1 MPETA
6 SSASEKV
13 AIVVGGGSGIGAA
26 CVREFAANGYQVVAM
41 SPSGR
46 ARALA
51 ESLGG
56 VGLDGSNTSVE
67 DFRACVDLA
76 VSKHGRIDAVVNSS
90 GHAARGPVLE
100 ITDEQWSEG
109 VDLYLLNVV
118 RMARLVTPQLI
129 ASGGGAIV
137 NISTAGVFEPGP
149 MFPVSVTMRAALAS
163 FTKLYANEYGPQGIW
178 MNNVLTGLTKD
189 DPSVVPAEWT
199 SGIPLR
205 RAQSTAEAARV
216 VRFLAGDESAY
227 MTGRNLRVDGGETK
241 SV

>member
-67 DFRACVDLA
+67 DLRACVDLA

-109 VDLYLLNVV
+109 VDLYLLNAV

-163 FTKLYANEYGPQGIW
+163 FTKLYVNEYGPQGIR

-205 RAQSTAEAARV
+205 RAQSTAEAARI

-227 MTGRNLRVDGGETK
+227 MTGQNLRVDGGETK

>member
-1 MPETA
+1 MPEA
-6 SSASEKV
+6 PSSASEKV

-26 CVREFAANGYQVVAM
+26 CVREFAANGYRVVAM

-56 VGLDGSNTSVE
+56 AGLDGSNTSVE
-67 DFRACVDLA
+67 DLRACVDLA
-76 VSKHGRIDAVVNSS
+76 VSRYGRVDAVVNSS

-118 RMARLVTPQLI
+118 RMARLVTPHLI

-137 NISTAGVFEPGP
+137 NISTAGAFEPGP

-163 FTKLYANEYGPQGIW
+163 FTKLYANEYGPQGIR

-199 SGIPLR
+199 RGIPLR
-205 RAQSTAEAARV
+205 RAQSTAEAARI
-216 VRFLAGDESAY
+216 VRFLAAEESAY
-227 MTGRNLRVDGGETK
+227 MTGQNIRVDGGETK

>member
-1 MPETA
+1 MTETP
-6 SSASEKV
+6 SSASGKV

-26 CVREFAANGYQVVAM
+26 CVREFAANGYRVVAM

-56 VGLDGSNTSVE
+56 AGLDGSNTSTE
-67 DFRACVDLA
+67 DLRACVDLA
-76 VSKHGRIDAVVNSS
+76 VSRYGRVDAVVNSS

-118 RMARLVTPQLI
+118 RMARLVTPHLV
-129 ASGGGAIV
+129 ASGGAIV
-137 NISTAGVFEPGP
+137 NISTAGAFEPGP

-163 FTKLYANEYGPQGIW
+163 FTKLYANEYGPQGIR

-205 RAQSTAEAARV
+205 RAQSTAEAARI
-216 VRFLAGDESAY
+216 VRFLAGEESAY
-227 MTGRNLRVDGGETK
+227 MTGQNIRVDGGETK

>member
-1 MPETA
+1 VSEAP
-6 SSASEKV
+6 SSAPERV

-26 CVREFAANGYQVVAM
+26 CVREFAAHGYRVVAM

-56 VGLDGSNTSVE
+56 AGLDGSNTSVE
-67 DFRACVDLA
+67 DLRACVDLA
-76 VSKHGRIDAVVNSS
+76 VARHGRIDAVVNSS
-90 GHAARGPVLE
+90 GHAARGPVLD
-100 ITDEQWSEG
+100 ITDEQWAEG

-118 RMARLVTPQLI
+118 RMARLVTPHLV

-163 FTKLYANEYGPQGIW
+163 FTKLYANEYGPHGIR

-189 DPSVVPAEWT
+189 DPGTVPAEWT

-216 VRFLAGDESAY
+216 VRFLAGEESAY
-227 MTGRNLRVDGGETK
+227 VTGQNLRVDGGETRA
-241 SV
+241 V

>member
-1 MPETA
+1 MPETP
-6 SSASEKV
+6 SSVSEKV

-26 CVREFAANGYQVVAM
+26 CVREFAANGYRVVAM

-56 VGLDGSNTSVE
+56 AGLDGSNTSVE
-67 DFRACVDLA
+67 DLKACVDLA
-76 VSKHGRIDAVVNSS
+76 VSRYGRVDAVVNSS

-118 RMARLVTPQLI
+118 RMARLVTPHLI

-137 NISTAGVFEPGP
+137 NISTAGTFEPGP
-149 MFPVSVTMRAALAS
+149 KFPVSVTMRAALAS
-163 FTKLYANEYGPQGIW
+163 FTKLYANEYGPQGIR

-205 RAQSTAEAARV
+205 RAQSTAEAARI
-216 VRFLAGDESAY
+216 VRFLAGEESAY
-227 MTGRNLRVDGGETK
+227 MTGQNLRVDGGETK

>member
-1 MPETA
+1 MPETLSAA
-6 SSASEKV
+6 SGKV

-26 CVREFAANGYQVVAM
+26 CVREFAANGYRVVAM

-46 ARALA
+46 ATALA

-56 VGLDGSNTSVE
+56 VGLDGSNTSIE
-67 DFRACVDLA
+67 DLRACVDLA
-76 VSKHGRIDAVVNSS
+76 VSRYGRVDAVVNSS
-90 GHAARGPVLE
+90 GHATRGPVLE
-100 ITDEQWSEG
+100 ITDEQWYEG

-118 RMARLVTPQLI
+118 RMARLVTPRLV

-137 NISTAGVFEPGP
+137 NISTAGALEPGP
-149 MFPVSVTMRAALAS
+149 MFPVSVTMRAAPAS
-163 FTKLYANEYGPQGIW
+163 FTKLYANEYGPQGIR

-189 DPSVVPAEWT
+189 DPSTVPAEWT

-205 RAQSTAEAARV
+205 RAQSTAEAARI
-216 VRFLAGDESAY
+216 VRFLAGEDSAY
-227 MTGRNLRVDGGETK
+227 MTGQNIRVDGGETK

>member
-1 MPETA
+1 MPETP

-26 CVREFAANGYQVVAM
+26 CVREFAANGYRVVAM

-56 VGLDGSNTSVE
+56 AGLDGSNTSIE
-67 DFRACVDLA
+67 NLRACVDLA
-76 VSKHGRIDAVVNSS
+76 VSRYGRVDAVVNSS

-109 VDLYLLNVV
+109 ADLYLLNVV
-118 RMARLVTPQLI
+118 RMARLVTPHLV

-137 NISTAGVFEPGP
+137 NISTAGAFEPGP

-163 FTKLYANEYGPQGIW
+163 FTKLYANEYGPQGIR

-205 RAQSTAEAARV
+205 RAQSTAEAARI
-216 VRFLAGDESAY
+216 VRFLAGEESAY
-227 MTGRNLRVDGGETK
+227 MTGQNIRVDGGETK
-241 SV
+241 SI

>member
-1 MPETA
+1 MPETLP
-6 SSASEKV
+6 SAFEKV

-26 CVREFAANGYQVVAM
+26 CVREFAANGYRVVAM

-56 VGLDGSNTSVE
+56 AGLDGSNISVE
-67 DFRACVDLA
+67 DLRACVDLA
-76 VSKHGRIDAVVNSS
+76 VSRYGRVDAVVNSS

-118 RMARLVTPQLI
+118 RMARLVTPRLI
-129 ASGGGAIV
+129 DAGGGAIV

-149 MFPVSVTMRAALAS
+149 MFPISVTMRAALAS
-163 FTKLYANEYGPQGIW
+163 FTKLYANEYGPQGIR

-189 DPSVVPAEWT
+189 DPDAVPAEWT
-199 SGIPLR
+199 KDIPLR

-216 VRFLAGDESAY
+216 VRFLAGEESAY
-227 MTGRNLRVDGGETK
+227 MTGQNLRVDGGETK

>member
-1 MPETA
+1 MPETP

-26 CVREFAANGYQVVAM
+26 CVREFAANGYRVVAM

-56 VGLDGSNTSVE
+56 AGLDGSNTSIE
-67 DFRACVDLA
+67 DLGACVDLA
-76 VSKHGRIDAVVNSS
+76 VSRYGRVDAVVNSS
-90 GHAARGPVLE
+90 GHAARGPVLD

-118 RMARLVTPQLI
+118 RMARIVTPHLV
-129 ASGGGAIV
+129 ASGSGAIV
-137 NISTAGVFEPGP
+137 NISTAGTFEPGP

-163 FTKLYANEYGPQGIW
+163 FTKLYANEYGPYGIR
-178 MNNVLTGLTKD
+178 MNNVLAGLTKD

-205 RAQSTAEAARV
+205 RAQSTGEAARI
-216 VRFLAGDESAY
+216 VRFLAGEESAY
-227 MTGRNLRVDGGETK
+227 MTGQNLRVDGGETK

>member
-1 MPETA
+1 MTETPSPA
-6 SSASEKV
+6 SGKV

-26 CVREFAANGYQVVAM
+26 CVREFAANGYRVVAM

-51 ESLGG
+51 ESLGS
-56 VGLDGSNTSVE
+56 VGLDGSNTRSE
-67 DFRACVDLA
+67 DLRACVDLT
-76 VSKHGRIDAVVNSS
+76 VSRYGRVDAVVNSS

-100 ITDEQWSEG
+100 ITDQQWSEG

-118 RMARLVTPQLI
+118 RMARLVTPHLI

-137 NISTAGVFEPGP
+137 NISTAGVFEPGAK
-149 MFPVSVTMRAALAS
+149 FPVSVTMRAALAS
-163 FTKLYANEYGPQGIW
+163 FTKLYANEYGPQGIR

-216 VRFLAGDESAY
+216 VRFLAGEESAY
-227 MTGRNLRVDGGETK
+227 MTGQNIRVDGGETK

>member
-1 MPETA
+1 MPEA
-6 SSASEKV
+6 PSSASEKV

-26 CVREFAANGYQVVAM
+26 CVREFAANGYRVVAM

-56 VGLDGSNTSVE
+56 AGLDGSNTSVE
-67 DFRACVDLA
+67 DLRACVDLA
-76 VSKHGRIDAVVNSS
+76 MSRYGRVDAVVNSS

-118 RMARLVTPQLI
+118 RMARLVTPHLI

-137 NISTAGVFEPGP
+137 NISTAGAFEPSP
-149 MFPVSVTMRAALAS
+149 MFPVSATMRAALAS
-163 FTKLYANEYGPQGIW
+163 FTKLYANEYGPQGIR

-205 RAQSTAEAARV
+205 RAQSTAEAARI
-216 VRFLAGDESAY
+216 VRFLAGEESAY
-227 MTGRNLRVDGGETK
+227 MTGQNLRVDGGETK

>member
-1 MPETA
+1 MTETPP
-6 SSASEKV
+6 STTGKI
-13 AIVVGGGSGIGAA
+13 AIVVGGGAGIGAA

-56 VGLDGSNTSVE
+56 AGLDGSNTRTE
-67 DFRACVDLA
+67 DLRACVDLA
-76 VSKHGRIDAVVNSS
+76 VSRYGRLDAVVNSG

-109 VDLYLLNVV
+109 MDLYLLNVV
-118 RMARLVTPQLI
+118 RMARLVTPHLI
-129 ASGGGAIV
+129 TSGGGAIV
-137 NISTAGVFEPGP
+137 NISTAGVFEPSP

-163 FTKLYANEYGPQGIW
+163 FTKLYANEYGPQGVR
-178 MNNVLTGLTKD
+178 MNNLLTGLTKD
-189 DPSVVPAEWT
+189 DPGTLPAEWT
-199 SGIPLR
+199 SAIPLR

-216 VRFLAGDESAY
+216 VRFLAGEESAY
-227 MTGRNLRVDGGETK
+227 MTGQNLRVDGGETK

>member
-1 MPETA
+1 MPETP
-6 SSASEKV
+6 SSAAGKV

-26 CVREFAANGYQVVAM
+26 CVREFAANGYRVVAM

-51 ESLGG
+51 TSLGG
-56 VGLDGSNTSVE
+56 AGLDGSNTSVA
-67 DFRACVDLA
+67 DLGACVDLA
-76 VSKHGRIDAVVNSS
+76 VSRYGRVDAVVNSS

-163 FTKLYANEYGPQGIW
+163 FTKLYANEYGPQGIR

-189 DPSVVPAEWT
+189 DPGTVPPDWT

-205 RAQSTAEAARV
+205 RAQSTAEAARI
-216 VRFLAGDESAY
+216 VRFLAGEESAY
-227 MTGRNLRVDGGETK
+227 MTGQNLRVDGGETK

>member
-1 MPETA
+1 MTETP

-26 CVREFAANGYQVVAM
+26 CVREFAANGYRVVAM

-56 VGLDGSNTSVE
+56 AGLDGSNTSIE
-67 DFRACVDLA
+67 DLRACVDLA
-76 VSKHGRIDAVVNSS
+76 VSQYGRVDAVVNSS

-118 RMARLVTPQLI
+118 RMARLVTPHLV

-137 NISTAGVFEPGP
+137 NISTAGAFEPGP

-163 FTKLYANEYGPQGIW
+163 FTKLYANEYGPQGIR

-205 RAQSTAEAARV
+205 RAQSTAEAARI
-216 VRFLAGDESAY
+216 VRFLAGEESAY
-227 MTGRNLRVDGGETK
+227 MTGQNIRVDGGETK

>member
-1 MPETA
+1 MTEAPSPA
-6 SSASEKV
+6 AGKV

-26 CVREFAANGYQVVAM
+26 CVREFAANGYRVAAM

-56 VGLDGSNTSVE
+56 VGLDGSNTRSE
-67 DFRACVDLA
+67 DLRACVDLA
-76 VSKHGRIDAVVNSS
+76 VSRYGRVDAVVNSS

-100 ITDEQWSEG
+100 ISDQQWSEG

-118 RMARLVTPQLI
+118 RMARLVTPHLI
-129 ASGGGAIV
+129 TSGGGAIV
-137 NISTAGVFEPGP
+137 NISTAGVVEPGP
-149 MFPVSVTMRAALAS
+149 MFPVSVTMRAALTS
-163 FTKLYANEYGPQGIW
+163 FTKLYANEYGPQGIR

-189 DPSVVPAEWT
+189 DPSVVPPEWT

-216 VRFLAGDESAY
+216 VRFLADEESAY
-227 MTGRNLRVDGGETK
+227 MTGQNIRVDGGETK
-241 SV
+241 AA

>member
-1 MPETA
+1 MSETLP
-6 SSASEKV
+6 SASEKV

-26 CVREFAANGYQVVAM
+26 CVREFAANGYRVVAM

-56 VGLDGSNTSVE
+56 AGLDGSNISVE
-67 DFRACVDLA
+67 DLRACVDLA
-76 VSKHGRIDAVVNSS
+76 VSRYGRVDAVVNSS

-118 RMARLVTPQLI
+118 RMARLVTPRLI
-129 ASGGGAIV
+129 DSGGGAIV

-163 FTKLYANEYGPQGIW
+163 FTKLYANEYGPQGIR

-189 DPSVVPAEWT
+189 DPGAVPAEWT
-199 SGIPLR
+199 KGIPLR
-205 RAQSTAEAARV
+205 RAQSTAEAARI
-216 VRFLAGDESAY
+216 VRFLAGEESAY
-227 MTGRNLRVDGGETK
+227 MTGQNLRVDGGEAK

>member
-1 MPETA
+1 MPET
-6 SSASEKV
+6 SSPASEKV

-26 CVREFAANGYQVVAM
+26 CVREFAANGYRVVAM

-56 VGLDGSNTSVE
+56 AGLDGSNTSIE
-67 DFRACVDLA
+67 DLQACVDLA
-76 VSKHGRIDAVVNSS
+76 VSRYGRVDAVVNSS

-100 ITDEQWSEG
+100 ITDEQWFEG

-118 RMARLVTPQLI
+118 RMARLVTPHLV

-137 NISTAGVFEPGP
+137 NISTAGAFEPGP

-163 FTKLYANEYGPQGIW
+163 FTKLYANEYGPQGIR

-216 VRFLAGDESAY
+216 VRFLAGEESAY
-227 MTGRNLRVDGGETK
+227 MTGQNLRVDGGETK

>member
-1 MPETA
+1 
-6 SSASEKV
+6 
-13 AIVVGGGSGIGAA
+13 
-26 CVREFAANGYQVVAM
+26 M
-41 SPSGR
+41 SRYGR
-46 ARALA
+46 
-51 ESLGG
+51 
-56 VGLDGSNTSVE
+56 V
-67 DFRACVDLA
+67 
-76 VSKHGRIDAVVNSS
+76 DAVVNSS

-118 RMARLVTPQLI
+118 RMARLVTPHLV

-163 FTKLYANEYGPQGIW
+163 FTKLYANEYGPQGIR

-205 RAQSTAEAARV
+205 RAQSTAELARI
-216 VRFLAGDESAY
+216 VRFLAGEESAY
-227 MTGRNLRVDGGETK
+227 MTGQNLRVDGGETK

>member
-1 MPETA
+1 MPETP
-6 SSASEKV
+6 SSAAGKV

-26 CVREFAANGYQVVAM
+26 CVREFAANGYRVVAM

-51 ESLGG
+51 TSLGG
-56 VGLDGSNTSVE
+56 DGLDGSNTSVA
-67 DFRACVDLA
+67 DLGACVDLA
-76 VSKHGRIDAVVNSS
+76 VSRYGRVDAVVNSS

-118 RMARLVTPQLI
+118 RMARLVTPHLI

-163 FTKLYANEYGPQGIW
+163 FTKLYANEYGPQGIR

-189 DPSVVPAEWT
+189 DPGTVPADWT

-205 RAQSTAEAARV
+205 RAQSTAEAARI
-216 VRFLAGDESAY
+216 VRFLAGEESAY
-227 MTGRNLRVDGGETK
+227 MTGQNLRVDGGETK